1 MVDKFSQVASNIPA
15 ANADTN
21 KQYLVI
27 NGYPVVFS
35 FSNEPN
41 PEAFERIRDILLAT
55 RKRVDIVDENL
66 STRYTEDGCGVLVR
80 QRTTTT
86 RSLAT
91 E

>member
-35 FSNEPN
+35 FSKET
-41 PEAFERIRDILLAT
+41 LAEMIT
-55 RKRVDIVDENL
+55 AQEEKLR
-66 STRYTEDGCGVLVR
+66 
-80 QRTTTT
+80 
-86 RSLAT
+86 
-91 E
+91 

>member
-15 ANADTN
+15 ANADAN

-35 FSNEPN
+35 FSNELN

-55 RKRVDIVDENL
+55 
-66 STRYTEDGCGVLVR
+66 SYTKKAG
-80 QRTTTT
+80 
-86 RSLAT
+86 
-91 E
+91 